1 MLRPEI
7 TDPEI
12 LKEIEAFHKEA
23 AERGGF
29 EDPGLEAL
37 LEEAEQEPGYW
48 EEMAALSERFWPSKK
63 PQVEQ
68 GDAAARETAETPPEA

>member
-12 LKEIEAFHKEA
+12 LKEIEAYRKEA

-29 EDPGLEAL
+29 HDPGLEAF
-37 LEEAEQEPGYW
+37 LEEIEQEPGHW
-48 EEMAALSERFWPSKK
+48 ERMAEFSERFWPSKK
-63 PQVEQ
+63 PQAEQ
-68 GDAAARETAETPPEA
+68 GDAVAGEAAGTPPEA